1 MKKII
6 IFLCCFICFSSAV
19 FSAPTYYNYKKETI
33 NKPSQINFSN
43 IDMKNLTEV
52 NLTFVGMEF
61 SAQGFADFVEL
72 DKPVTL
78 YASCSTDLRVRY
90 KNRPSYEYDTKI
102 NKKDVHF
109 KAKNY
114 FYWNSYL
121 QLILLPDKKHATK
134 LRCKFNGIENTL
146 SSYIV
151 EKADSKE
158 DSRTFKF
165 IKRLTDKVESLD
177 FSLVKELGEIPAKLS
192 YCSDNLVACKYN
204 IHFGSAKPL
213 FKKRGN
219 PNEVK
224 DITVTFFAVIHSIKC
239 SDGSVT
245 TYKTAPKPI
254 PAAKVENKAKK
265 TGKKETQK
273 SKSKSKSKNK
283 AKPASKNK
291 TTTEAKGAAAEKTKS
306 ESSTALPGKELAP
319 RTDAELDDDLVA
331 EVIFVTGA
339 ENSLKDESSIAPR
352 TDSQLDDDLV
362 AD

>member
-1 MKKII
+1 MV
-6 IFLCCFICFSSAV
+6 LLLTSHVVSAD
-19 FSAPTYYNYKKETI
+19 STYYNYKKESVKG
-33 NKPSQINFSN
+33 NSQINFSK

-61 SAQGFADFVEL
+61 CAQGFADFVEL

-90 KNRPSYEYDTKI
+90 KNRPKYEYDAKI

-121 QLILLPDKKHATK
+121 QLLLLPDKKHATK

-151 EKADSKE
+151 ENAASKE

-177 FSLVKELGEIPAKLS
+177 FALAKDLGEIPAKLS

-224 DITVTFFAVIHSIKC
+224 DITITFYAVIHSIKC
-239 SDGSVT
+239 SDGNVT
-245 TYKTAPKPI
+245 TYKTAPKPV
-254 PAAKVENKAKK
+254 AVAKVENKAKEK
-265 TGKKETQK
+265 GKKETQK
-273 SKSKSKSKNK
+273 SKAKSNSKAKTGSKNK
-283 AKPASKNK
+283 AVPQPRGVS
-291 TTTEAKGAAAEKTKS
+291 AEKTKP
-306 ESSTALPGKELAP
+306 ESSSALSGKELAP

-362 AD
+362 GD

>member
-6 IFLCCFICFSSAV
+6 IFLCCLICFSSAV
-19 FSAPTYYNYKKETI
+19 FAAPTHYNYKKEAFTG
-33 NKPSQINFSN
+33 PSQINFSSL
-43 IDMKNLTEV
+43 DMKNLKEV
-52 NLTFVGMEF
+52 ELTFVGMEF
-61 SAQGFADFVEL
+61 NSQGWADFVPL

-121 QLILLPDKKHATK
+121 QLLLLPDKKHATK

-151 EKADSKE
+151 EKAASKE
-158 DSRTFKF
+158 DSRTFKY
-165 IKRLTDKVESLD
+165 IKRVNNKVESLD
-177 FSLVKELGEIPAKLS
+177 YVLASDLKEVPSPIR
-192 YCSDNLVACKYN
+192 YCADNLVCCKYN
-204 IHFGSAKPL
+204 VHFGSGKPL
-213 FKKRGN
+213 FGKGKA
-219 PNEVK
+219 NEVK
-224 DITVTFFAVIHSIKC
+224 DVTVTFYAAIKSMLFADETK
-239 SDGSVT
+239 VT
-245 TYKTAPKPI
+245 FKMASKPKMVA
-254 PAAKVENKAKK
+254 AAKKETKTKESSKK
-265 TGKKETQK
+265 NTQK
-273 SKSKSKSKNK
+273 SKAKVKPTPK
-283 AKPASKNK
+283 AKTTPKGK
-291 TTTEAKGAAAEKTKS
+291 TTPEAKTD
-306 ESSTALPGKELAP
+306 SSTLSSKDLAP

-362 AD
+362 GE